1 MRAAPS
7 WIVSSIEPVSLI
19 DTTLHRYRRG
29 QGFST
34 YVTHSWGEE
43 IWLVNLVGKHILRPG
58 SRNLESWSFVGVK
71 EKKKKHCFITEL
83 IIYFNDVC
91 YLQVTT
97 FFRTNI

>member
-1 MRAAPS
+1 MSPFAT
-7 WIVSSIEPVSLI
+7 
-19 DTTLHRYRRG
+19 DGKDG
-29 QGFST
+29 QGLKLETVGPTFQVLMPGDIAPLTSQR
-34 YVTHSWGEE
+34 VKFE
-43 IWLVNLVGKHILRPG
+43 IWLVNLVGKHILQPG

-83 IIYFNDVC
+83 RIYFKDVS